1 MYERRILLSI
11 HSWALT
17 SGLSLTSILPTV
29 TQHNHES
36 VFDLEVSVLFCQ
48 ITPWTPPEHTR
59 HDAYQQHY
67 THHYYVAS
75 FSAHVPGVHA
85 SVLCYQV
92 EASPTQKRR
101 QDILLPL

>member
-1 MYERRILLSI
+1 MYERRIQLSI

-36 VFDLEVSVLFCQ
+36 VFDLEVSVLFCEV
-48 ITPWTPPEHTR
+48 TSWTPPEHTR

-75 FSAHVPGVHA
+75 FFCAHTAGVYA
-85 SVLCYQV
+85 RILCSYVSQN
-92 EASPTQKRR
+92 EEQQS
-101 QDILLPL
+101 